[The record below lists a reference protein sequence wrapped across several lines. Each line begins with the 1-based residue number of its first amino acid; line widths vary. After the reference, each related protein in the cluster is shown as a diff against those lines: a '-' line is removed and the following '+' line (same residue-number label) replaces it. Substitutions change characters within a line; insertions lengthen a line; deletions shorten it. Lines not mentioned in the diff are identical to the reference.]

1 MAGESRRDLI
11 YKMRVDTE
19 QAKKEWKATEGT
31 VRGFASH
38 LRKLEQQQR
47 AVDDAMT
54 GLGQGMVV
62 SGAAIGLG
70 LGLAAKAAIEWE
82 SAWTGVAKVV
92 DGSPEQMAALEE
104 ELRGL
109 ATTLP
114 QTHAEIA
121 GVAAAAGQ
129 LGIARED
136 IAQFTQTMVAMGVS
150 TDLASEDAAMSMA
163 RLMNIMAS
171 APDDVDNL
179 GSAIVGLG
187 NAGAST
193 ESEIVEMALRIAGA
207 GKTVGMTEADVLAF
221 SSALASVGVEAES
234 GGSSIST
241 AMIKIS
247 EAVND
252 GGDSLETFA
261 EVAGVS
267 ADEFASKFRSDPA
280 TAIDMFVQGLGRIQ
294 DSGGNV
300 FGVMEELGLSE
311 IRLRDNLLRLAG
323 AGDLLTQ
330 SLETGN
336 QAWDE
341 NSALMEEAA
350 RRYGTTEAQIQI
362 ARNQLTDMGI
372 TLGEHL
378 LPSINDFLAAG
389 QGLFA
394 WFNGLSEGTQLG
406 IVQFGTIAT
415 VIGVVG
421 GAALIAA
428 PKLNQLS
435 LALADMGTKRAT
447 MASNALR
454 GLSNFMLGPWG
465 IAIGAAVAIFGAFV
479 AQQAEARGKVEQLTN
494 TLDAQT
500 GAITQTSK
508 EWIAQ
513 QLAAEGATEIAKN
526 LGLDIGTV
534 VDAILGEEAALAQVN
549 QAIEDHT
556 EVQTLQSDHLG
567 RTTEE
572 VVVQTERS
580 GELADV
586 VEDLT
591 GKLADAEQ
599 GHADQREALQNS
611 TIATMDASG
620 EALHLAEQLDITTGA
635 AQAATEGF
643 DNLDQQVRALIDSVF
658 ALNGA
663 ERDVEAGIDAVT
675 EKLEENGATTSR
687 NTEAG
692 RENEQAIEDQ
702 IAAIAGLAITTAEQ
716 TGSTKAANGVLAEQR
731 ERLENVM
738 RAAGF
743 TEDQIDDYTD
753 ALDDVPGLI
762 ETTVDANFNVN
773 VTRTE
778 RINQLISKDYIP
790 PGFASGGLVGF
801 PDGGL
806 LSGPGTGTSD
816 SMLIRA
822 SNGEFVVNAEAT
834 SRNRALLEAINSGQ
848 ALATARQHV
857 PAAPGGMGSM
867 SAAAPPTVKVWFDFS
882 NVGDDFAKAI
892 KKTVRDNGNGIVQ
905 NTFGSI

>member
-19 QAKKEWKATEGT
+19 QAKKEWAATAGT

-38 LRKLEQQQR
+38 LRKLEQQQQ
-47 AVDDAMT
+47 AVDNAMT
-54 GLGQGMVV
+54 SLGQGMVV
-62 SGAAIGLG
+62 SGTAIGLG

-82 SAWTGVAKVV
+82 SAWAGVAKVV
-92 DGSPEQMAALEE
+92 DGSPEQLEALES

-129 LGIARED
+129 LGIATED
-136 IAQFTQTMVAMGVS
+136 IGQFTQVMVAMGVS
-150 TDLASEDAAMSMA
+150 TNLASEEAATALA
-163 RLMNIMAS
+163 RMMNIMS
-171 APDDVDNL
+171 TAPDQVSNL

-187 NAGAST
+187 NSSATT
-193 ESEIVEMALRIAGA
+193 EAEIVEMALRIAGA
-207 GKTVGMTEADVLAF
+207 GKTVGLSEAEVLGF
-221 SSALASVGVEAES
+221 SAALSSVGIEAE
-234 GGSSIST
+234 GGGTAIST

-247 EAVND
+247 EAVSE
-252 GGDSLETFA
+252 GGDSLEGFA
-261 EVAGVS
+261 QVAGVS
-267 ADEFASKFRSDPA
+267 ADEFAQKFSTDPA
-280 TAIDMFVQGLGRIQ
+280 QAIDMFVQGLGRMNA
-294 DSGGNV
+294 SGGDV
-300 FGVMEELGLSE
+300 FGTLESLGLSE
-311 IRLRDNLLRLAG
+311 IRLRDALLRLAN
-323 AGDLLTQ
+323 AGDLLNTT
-330 SLETGN
+330 LETGN
-336 QAWDE
+336 TAWDE

-350 RRYGTTEAQIQI
+350 RRYGTTESQIQI

-378 LPSINDFLAAG
+378 LPAINDFLAAG

-394 WFNGLSEGTQLG
+394 WFNGLGEGTQRG

-447 MASNALR
+447 TASNALR
-454 GLSNFMLGPWG
+454 GLSGFMLGPWG
-465 IAIGAAVAIFGAFV
+465 IAVGAAVAIFGAFV
-479 AQQAEARGKVEQLTN
+479 AQQAEARGKVESLTN

-513 QLAAEGATEIAKN
+513 QLAAEGAADIAKD

-534 VDAILGEEAALAQVN
+534 VDAILGEEEALAIVN
-549 QAIEDHT
+549 QALEDHK
-556 EVQTLQSDHLG
+556 EVQTLQADPLNQ
-567 RTTEE
+567 TTKE
-572 VVVQTERS
+572 VEVQTERS

-586 VEDLT
+586 IEDLT
-591 GKLADAEQ
+591 GKLASAEE
-599 GHADQREALQNS
+599 GHANQREALQNS
-611 TIATMDASG
+611 TVATIDASG

-635 AQAATEGF
+635 AEAAAEGF
-643 DNLDQQVRALIDSVF
+643 DSLDQQVRALIDSVF

-675 EKLEENGATTSR
+675 EKLEENGATTDR

-692 RENEQAIEDQ
+692 RANEQAIEDQ
-702 IAAIAGLAITTAEQ
+702 VAAIAALAVTTAEQ
-716 TGSTKAANGVLAEQR
+716 TRSTEEANAVLAEQR
-731 ERLENVM
+731 SRLEKVM

-753 ALDDVPGLI
+753 ALDDVPDLI

-773 VTRTE
+773 ITRTE
-778 RINQLISKDYIP
+778 RINRLISEGFIP
-790 PGFASGGLVGF
+790 PGFADGGLVGF

-806 LSGPGTGTSD
+806 LRGPGTGKSD

-834 SRNRALLEAINSGQ
+834 SRNRALLEAINSGR

-857 PAAPGGMGSM
+857 PAAPRGTGSM
-867 SAAAPPTVKVWFDFS
+867 PAAGTAMVKVWFDFTGVS
-882 NVGDDFAKAI
+882 DSMARAI
-892 KKTVRDNGNGIVQ
+892 RDTVKVEGNGDVQ
-905 NTFGSI
+905 AAFGSR

>member
-1 MAGESRRDLI
+1 MAETRRDLI
-11 YKMRVDTE
+11 VRMSADPEAFKRGMREAGRDS
-19 QAKKEWKATEGT
+19 KLFWKELKE
-31 VRGFASH
+31 
-38 LRKLEQQQR
+38 LEKQQK
-47 AVDDAMT
+47 AVDEVMTTSGTAM
-54 GLGQGMVV
+54 LGF
-62 SGAAIGLG
+62 GAAIGVG
-70 LGLAAKAAIEWE
+70 LGLAAKAAIDWE
-82 SAWTGVAKVV
+82 AAWTGVAKVV
-92 DGSPEQMAALEE
+92 DGSPEQLAALEE

-114 QTHAEIA
+114 QAHAEIA

-136 IAQFTQTMVAMGVS
+136 ISQFTQTMVAMGVS

-163 RLMNIMAS
+163 RLMNIMQS

-193 ESEIVEMALRIAGA
+193 ESEIMEMALRIAGA
-207 GKTVGMTEADVLAF
+207 GKTVGLTEAEVLAF

-247 EAVND
+247 EAVNE

-261 EVAGVS
+261 RVAGVS

-294 DSGGNV
+294 ASGGNV

-323 AGDLLTQ
+323 AGDLLTE
-330 SLETGN
+330 SLRTGN
-336 QAWDE
+336 DAWDE

-372 TLGEHL
+372 TLGEEL
-378 LPSINDFLAAG
+378 LPTVNSFLTAG
-389 QGLFA
+389 QGMFA
-394 WFNGLSEGTQLG
+394 WFNGLSEGTQTG
-406 IVQFGTIAT
+406 IVQLGTIAT

-421 GAALIAA
+421 GASLIAA
-428 PKLNQLS
+428 PKLHQLS
-435 LALADMGTKRAT
+435 DSLADMGTKRAT
-447 MASNALR
+447 TASNALR
-454 GLSNFMLGPWG
+454 GLSGFMLGPWG
-465 IAIGAAVAIFGAFV
+465 IAVGAAVAIFGAFV
-479 AQQAEARGKVEQLTN
+479 AQQAEARGKVEALTN

-513 QLAAEGATEIAKN
+513 QLAAEGMIDVAKN
-526 LGLDIGTV
+526 LGIDTGTL
-534 VDAILGEEAALAQVN
+534 VDAILGEEAALTQVN

-556 EVQTLQSDHLG
+556 EVQSLQADHLG

-572 VVVQTERS
+572 VEVQTERS

-586 VEDLT
+586 VADLT
-591 GKLADAEQ
+591 DKLAEAEE
-599 GHADQREALQNS
+599 GAANQREALQES
-611 TIATMDASG
+611 TSATIDASG
-620 EALHLAEQLDITTGA
+620 EALHLAETLDITTGA
-635 AQAATEGF
+635 AEAATQGF

-658 ALNGA
+658 ALSGA

-675 EKLEENGATTSR
+675 EKLEENGATVDR

-692 RENEQAIEDQ
+692 RTNEQAIEDQ
-702 IAAIAGLAITTAEQ
+702 IAAIAALAVTTAEQ
-716 TGSTKAANGVLAEQR
+716 TGSAEEANAVLATQR
-731 ERLENVM
+731 SRLESVM

-753 ALDDVPGLI
+753 ALDDVPGLV

-773 VTRTE
+773 ITRTE
-778 RINQLISKDYIP
+778 RINRLISEGFIP
-790 PGFASGGLVGF
+790 PGFAQGGLVGF
-801 PDGGL
+801 PDGGMVT
-806 LSGPGTGTSD
+806 GAGTGTSD
-816 SMLIRA
+816 SILLRA
-822 SNGEFVVNAEAT
+822 SNGEFIVNAEAT
-834 SRNRALLEAINSGQ
+834 AENLDLLKAINSGQ
-848 ALATARQHV
+848 KVSARKRHFG
-857 PAAPGGMGSM
+857 PGGAGSGGQ
-867 SAAAPPTVKVWFDFS
+867 SGGTVRIWFDFS
-882 NVGDDFAKAI
+882 NVSGSLEQAI
-892 KKTVRDNGNGIVQ
+892 KESVRVNGDGNVQ
-905 NTFGSI
+905 AAFGSR